1 MKALIIEN
9 ENGTY
14 KHITAIKIE
23 NNCIDAMLKKNGKQY
38 EARDTEGNKYTVYS
52 WEGYA
57 KRKGYK
63 YEVA

>member
-9 ENGTY
+9 ANGTY
-14 KHITAIKIE
+14 KHITAIKME

-38 EARDTEGNKYTVYS
+38 EAQDTEGNKYTVYA

-57 KRKGYK
+57 KRRGYK